1 MYCIK
6 DLQVVDLFISH
17 QFIGNVKKQKVI
29 TVVILG
35 FKKLDSKWVREFLTV
50 HHTPLIFV
58 LINLQNLVLL
68 VDGLISSY
76 FGIYFP
82 IQTLLCQMLQVCC
95 LLRVCIEE
103 YVLLCW
109 MITFTFM
116 PY

>member
-6 DLQVVDLFISH
+6 AFEDLQVVDLFILH

-76 FGIYFP
+76 IGIYFI
-82 IQTLLCQMLQVCC
+82 IQALLCQMLQVCC
-95 LLRVCIEE
+95 LLRVCI
-103 YVLLCW
+103 
-109 MITFTFM
+109 
-116 PY
+116 